1 MKRRILVLAV
11 DRDDDVGRV
20 GIRTPIVGEEELL
33 EAAGRFGVE
42 RPEDPDLNVIYAA
55 VNTAR
60 RLRRDGYDVVVALVS
75 GDPADSVRA
84 DLRIK
89 EQVEDIVRR
98 FGIDGVVLVADG
110 REDEEVIP
118 VIQGIAPVVA
128 VRRVIV
134 EQLRGLEE
142 TYILIGRYIKKAV
155 MEPRFARVLLGYPG
169 LVVTGFAVLAMLGL
183 LSYALTALLLL
194 AGILM
199 IVRGFELDEKL
210 MEVVGRNPLMALA
223 ALVATVSI
231 AAAAGIAYYT
241 LQTGYNMPFYKVAA
255 EALASVSPLL
265 GVAGISIV
273 AARMADKL
281 IHGNPDVIDELI
293 GLSLIITVVIML
305 YQLSS
310 TLNSLSGKPTPT
322 DIAMAVTGSG
332 IMVTALIGIAL
343 VTVLRVIEGV
353 IRRRTSSPASSSS
366 QAPS

>member
-20 GIRTPIVGEEELL
+20 GIKTPIVGEEDLL
-33 EAAGRFGVE
+33 EAAQRFGIE

-60 RLRRDGYDVVVALVS
+60 RLRNDGYDVIVALVS
-75 GDPADSVRA
+75 GDPSDQVRA

-89 EQVEDIVRR
+89 EQVEDIVKEYSVN
-98 FGIDGVVLVADG
+98 GIILVADG

-118 VIQGIAPVVA
+118 IIQGVAPIVG
-128 VRRVIV
+128 VRRVVV

-142 TYILIGRYIKKAV
+142 TYILIGRYIRKAV

-169 LVVTGFAVLAMLGL
+169 LVVTGFAILALLGL

-210 MEVVGRNPLMALA
+210 IDAIGRNPLMALA
-223 ALVATVSI
+223 ALVATVSV
-231 AAAAGIAYYT
+231 AAAAGIVYYT
-241 LQTGYNMPFYKVAA
+241 LQTGYSMPGYRVIA
-255 EALASVSPLL
+255 EALSSASPLL
-265 GVAGISIV
+265 GVAGLSIIV
-273 AARMADKL
+273 ARMADKL
-281 IHGNPDVIDELI
+281 IHGNLDIIDELI
-293 GLSLIITVVIML
+293 GLSLVITVVIML

-310 TLNSLSGKPTPT
+310 TLSSLTGKPTPT
-322 DIAMAVTGSG
+322 DIAMAVAGSG
-332 IMVTALIGIAL
+332 IMVTALVGIAL
-343 VTVLRVIEGV
+343 VTILRVIEGV
-353 IRRRTSSPASSSS
+353 IRRRTSSPA
-366 QAPS
+366 